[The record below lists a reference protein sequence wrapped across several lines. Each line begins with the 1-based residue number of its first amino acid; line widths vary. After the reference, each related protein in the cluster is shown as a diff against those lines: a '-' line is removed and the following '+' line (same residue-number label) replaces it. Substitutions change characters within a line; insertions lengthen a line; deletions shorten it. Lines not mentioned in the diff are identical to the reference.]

1 MVENLHYLLF
11 FWIFFEENQ
20 IEKLLKKSMIKGKS
34 PKISTKIIYIIQ
46 KYGEK
51 QENIDNMENGIYNL
65 NNKIT
70 L

>member
-1 MVENLHYLLF
+1 
-11 FWIFFEENQ
+11 
-20 IEKLLKKSMIKGKS
+20 MIKGKS

-51 QENIDNMENGIYNL
+51 QENIDNMESGIYNQ